1 MFQWISPN
9 YEYRYVNLW
18 PRPLQQPHP
27 PVYIPGAGS
36 SETMKFCAERRYTY
50 MSVYAPA
57 RVVRRWFDG
66 YRQAAA
72 DLGYVPDPEKIAFSV
87 PVYVADT
94 DERAHRE
101 ARPALEWLFH
111 QGLKMP
117 PQIHNPPGYMSPS
130 SLRGL
135 LMAGM
140 KPFPGGVNGRRAGD
154 RRVGRPGNSGWRR
167 RHRLSAA
174 RGRPWYGPRPR
185 SRQA

>member
-36 SETMKFCAERRYTY
+36 TETMKFCAERRYTY

-87 PVYVADT
+87 PVYVADS
-94 DERAHRE
+94 DEQAHRE
-101 ARPALEWLFH
+101 AQPVLEWLFRK
-111 QGLKMP
+111 GLKQPGAM
-117 PQIHNPPGYMSPS
+117 HTPPGYMSPS
-130 SLRGL
+130 SLRGVLMSGHEAVLRAL
-135 LMAGM
+135 LRG
-140 KPFPGGVNGRRAGD
+140 P
-154 RRVGRPGNSGWRR
+154 
-167 RHRLSAA
+167 A
-174 RGRPWYGPRPR
+174 RGRPGHRGQSGHGDPPAPGAAW
-185 SRQA
+185 